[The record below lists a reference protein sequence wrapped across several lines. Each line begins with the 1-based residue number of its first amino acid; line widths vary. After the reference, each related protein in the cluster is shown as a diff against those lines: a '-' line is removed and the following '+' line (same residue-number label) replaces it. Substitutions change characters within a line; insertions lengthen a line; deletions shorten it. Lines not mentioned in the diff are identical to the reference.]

1 MSAAPG
7 RSQASSHRSPQG
19 EGMPVTTVEDLVAR
33 LRASRGF
40 THKRDI
46 AGVMAQLAPT
56 TGVTAVPNGD
66 DCAVLPDPSG
76 TGHLLL
82 AIEGLVQDLVESM
95 PWFAGYSAVM
105 VNLSDVAAM
114 GGRAVAV
121 VDALWASSEPQAR
134 EVLAGM
140 RAASERYGV
149 PLVGGHTNLQ
159 SASGQ
164 LAVAVLGRA
173 QRLIS
178 SFAARPGDRLLVAVD
193 LRGQWQAPY
202 PFWNASTE
210 SPAER
215 LRGDMALLPELAE
228 AGWCDAGKDISM
240 AGVLGSILMLLECSG
255 VGAEIDMDR
264 LPRPVDDTGPDP
276 DNTKLLRWLCAF
288 PSFGHVLSVRP
299 EHVGQVLAHFGAR
312 DIACADVGAVGEGSR
327 LNVSLGGE
335 QALLWDHAL
344 TPFIASRE
352 LS

>member
-1 MSAAPG
+1 MTAMD
-7 RSQASSHRSPQG
+7 QL
-19 EGMPVTTVEDLVAR
+19 VER

-46 AGVMAQLAPT
+46 AGVMSQLAPT
-56 TGVTAVPNGD
+56 TGRTSVPNGD

-76 TGHLLL
+76 SGHLLL
-82 AIEGLVQDLVESM
+82 AIEGLVQDFVEAM

-114 GGRAVAV
+114 GGRATAV

-140 RAASERYGV
+140 RAAAERYGV

-164 LAVAVLGRA
+164 LAVAVLGQAR
-173 QRLIS
+173 RLIS

-215 LRGDMALLPELAE
+215 LRGDMALLPDLAE

-240 AGVLGSILMLLECSG
+240 AGVLGSLLMLLECSG
-255 VGAEIDMDR
+255 LGAEVALDR
-264 LPRPVDDTGPDP
+264 LPCPEGTLDQGLDSAE
-276 DNTKLLRWLCAF
+276 LFRWLCAF
-288 PSFGHVLSVRP
+288 PSFGYVLSVRP
-299 EHVGQVLAHFGAR
+299 EHAGRVIAR
-312 DIACADVGAVGEGSR
+312 FEARGIACADVGAVCDGRQLGLHHHGER
-327 LNVSLGGE
+327 V
-335 QALLWDHAL
+335 LLWDHAQ
-344 TPFIASRE
+344 TPFILHRE
-352 LS
+352 PT

>member
-1 MSAAPG
+1 MTA
-7 RSQASSHRSPQG
+7 
-19 EGMPVTTVEDLVAR
+19 VDDLVAR

-56 TGVTAVPNGD
+56 AGVTAVPNGD

-82 AIEGLVQDLVESM
+82 AIEGLVQDFVESM

-140 RAASERYGV
+140 RAAAERYGV

-210 SPAER
+210 APAER

-255 VGAEIDMDR
+255 VGAEIHLDR
-264 LPRPVDDTGPDP
+264 LPRPMDDTGSDP
-276 DNTKLLRWLCAF
+276 EPTAILRWLCAF
-288 PSFGHVLSVRP
+288 PSFGYVLSVRP
-299 EHVGQVLAHFGAR
+299 EHVGQVLTHFARR
-312 DIACADVGAVGEGSR
+312 DIACADVGAVCQGSR
-327 LNVSLGGE
+327 MRVRHAGE
-335 QALLWDHAL
+335 EALLWDHAQ

-352 LS
+352 PT